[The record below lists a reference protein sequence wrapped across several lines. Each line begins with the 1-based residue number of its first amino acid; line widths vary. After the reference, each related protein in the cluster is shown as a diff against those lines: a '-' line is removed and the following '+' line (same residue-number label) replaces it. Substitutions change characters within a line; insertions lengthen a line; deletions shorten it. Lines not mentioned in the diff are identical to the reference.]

1 MQAIQR
7 YHYNRLQ
14 QFLDQLQNE
23 SEAYELP
30 AHHLISIV
38 EQEEKLRQLYISY
51 QQSLQQVA
59 SLIKEYQLEYQSVKR
74 LVNSH
79 KQLTKHQAKIGVM
92 KECLMPDK
100 VTLKGIKPGV
110 ERF

>member
-14 QFLDQLQNE
+14 RFLDQLQQE

-30 AHHLISIV
+30 AHHRHSIV
-38 EQEEKLRQLYISY
+38 EQEEKLKQLYVNY

-59 SLIKEYQLEYQSVKR
+59 YLIKQYELEYQSVKR

-79 KQLTKHQAKIGVM
+79 KQLAKHHVKMRVM
-92 KECLMPDK
+92 KECLISDK
-100 VTLKGIKPGV
+100 VNLKTMKP
-110 ERF
+110 